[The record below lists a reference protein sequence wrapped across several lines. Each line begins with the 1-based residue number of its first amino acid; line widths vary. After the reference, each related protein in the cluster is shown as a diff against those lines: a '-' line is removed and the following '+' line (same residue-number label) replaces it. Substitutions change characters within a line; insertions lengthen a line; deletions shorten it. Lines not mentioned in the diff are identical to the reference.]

1 MTLATVYIHVHVCT
15 AAVLVIL
22 LPLCLCASSNISL
35 LVVVDQVEND
45 PVIAAVER
53 TIDIINSNNDTL
65 PEHLLQYT
73 TDNQV
78 YNIPQ
83 SNCL

>member
-1 MTLATVYIHVHVCT
+1 MTLATVSIHVHVCT
-15 AAVLVIL
+15 AAVLFIL
-22 LPLCLCASSNISL
+22 LPLCPYASSNISL
-35 LVVVDQVEND
+35 LVIVDQVEND
-45 PVIAAVER
+45 SVIAAVER
-53 TIDIINSNNDTL
+53 TVDIINSNNNTL

-78 YNIPQ
+78 HNIPQ

>member
-22 LPLCLCASSNISL
+22 LPLCPYASSNISL